1 MADLSRNRIT
11 ALFLLALAG
20 LVTYLAFD
28 THFIK
33 VTIDYLSFIA
43 GAFLMTEAIYKMRR
57 SSSRL
62 RYDQTA
68 RALRVFIGLWVFGIH
83 LVQFIQHRVLS
94 SEIAEITIDYKDYF
108 AFTAGIFL
116 IADAL
121 YRISTSKAPLFPSQ
135 LSRVFRV
142 IIGACLVAIHIL
154 QFIHIYAP

>member
-1 MADLSRNRIT
+1 MSGLSRNRIT
-11 ALFLLALAG
+11 AFFFLALAG
-20 LVTYLAFD
+20 LATYLAFD

-43 GAFLMTEAIYKMRR
+43 GMFLITEGAYKL
-57 SSSRL
+57 SKSQTKT

-68 RALRVFIGLWVFGIH
+68 RSLRVFIGLGVFGIH
-83 LVQFIQHRVLS
+83 LLQFLRHRVLS

-108 AFTAGIFL
+108 ALTAGIFL

-121 YRISTSKAPLFPSQ
+121 YRISTSKATLFPEQ

-142 IIGACLVAIHIL
+142 IIGAILVAIHIM
-154 QFIHIYAP
+154 QFMHVYGP